1 MATYRSYEAELVD
14 AFLGQAARYTR
25 SGLTL
30 SDCFSWEAF
39 ALVFKYGTVLQRS
52 AVRQALLACIS
63 LPHVDSESTTPI
75 RHITFEKH
83 LNNWLLH
90 VLRIIA
96 DDSNVDNSDRRMAK
110 VLVLVESA
118 SRGTQTIVARDAVN
132 RRLIP
137 DADMPLEEHM
147 EQTQDAILQ
156 QPAHEAFSA
165 SIRQQIEQAL
175 KEAFGVEVG
184 TASISRGAS
193 DPIRAEKR
201 Q

>member
-63 LPHVDSESTTPI
+63 LPPVDSESTTPI

-96 DDSNVDNSDRRMAK
+96 DESNVDNSDRHMAK
-110 VLVLVESA
+110 VFVESA
-118 SRGTQTIVARDAVN
+118 SRGTQTIVERDAVN
-132 RRLIP
+132 RHLNT
-137 DADMPLEEHM
+137 DADMPLEQHM
-147 EQTQDAILQ
+147 EQAQDAILQ
-156 QPAHEAFSA
+156 EPTDEAFSA

-175 KEAFGVEVG
+175 KKAFGVEVG